1 MNEDFD
7 GIKNM
12 TDKEAAIVLKRLRMN
27 IQLGRRNGK
36 TMYILSV
43 NRAMQKA
50 IEALEEKA
58 RREEEEKSE
67 ERQFIE
73 YIKENTIS
81 GFSFDDLKQLALA
94 LHKTGL
100 TPEDLKD
107 QNKVFISGAEYAIN
121 EVAKRQAQAIED
133 ALIGCEDKSE
143 KNIEEAKKAAQR
155 WGAQHEPKS
164 IQAEL
169 RNMINR
175 YYDNKGEEK

>member
-1 MNEDFD
+1 MNEDFN

-12 TDKEAAIVLKRLRMN
+12 TDKEAALVLKRLRMN
-27 IQLGRRNGK
+27 IHLGRRNGK

-58 RREEEEKSE
+58 RREEEAESE

-73 YIKENTIS
+73 YIKENTIF
-81 GFSFDDLKQLALA
+81 GFPVDDLKQLALA
-94 LHKTGL
+94 LRKTGL

-121 EVAKRQAQAIED
+121 EASKRLAEAANVLGEDTSERKVIWDIEKAKE
-133 ALIGCEDKSE
+133 
-143 KNIEEAKKAAQR
+143 AAQR
-155 WGAQHEPKS
+155 WGAQHDPKS
-164 IQAEL
+164 IQAEF

-175 YYDNKGEEK
+175 YYKNK